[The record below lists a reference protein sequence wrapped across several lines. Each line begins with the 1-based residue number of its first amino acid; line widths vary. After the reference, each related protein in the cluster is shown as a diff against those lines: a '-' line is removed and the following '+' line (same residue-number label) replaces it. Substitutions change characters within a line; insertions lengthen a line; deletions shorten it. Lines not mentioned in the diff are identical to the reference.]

1 MTILCLNISHIAII
15 TAKNAD
21 YRSIIRDVNKSE
33 AINLSENYVL
43 EGHGYIQKTMSDS
56 WLGVVT
62 FKNAKHLKKDK
73 ERINASSVAS

>member
-1 MTILCLNISHIAII
+1 MCLNISHIAIV
-15 TAKNAD
+15 TVKNVD
-21 YRSIIRDVNKSE
+21 YCSIIHDVNKSE

-43 EGHGYIQKTMSDS
+43 EGHGYIQKIMSVS